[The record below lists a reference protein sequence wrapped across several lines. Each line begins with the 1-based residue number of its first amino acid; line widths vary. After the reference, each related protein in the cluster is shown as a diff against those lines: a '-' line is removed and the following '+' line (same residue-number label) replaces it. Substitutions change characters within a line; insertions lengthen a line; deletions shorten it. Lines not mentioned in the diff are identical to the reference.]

1 MNLTNK
7 QKGLGLSLIGVLLI
21 TPDSLFLRL
30 IDLGAWELV
39 FYRGLVP
46 FICLLIVLSFY
57 YRSQFIKAFLVLGIP
72 GLIYAILIAL
82 GSTTFVISI
91 ENTYVANTLI
101 MIALLPFA
109 TAILSSIFLKEHP
122 SKRMWLTIIACFA
135 VVLFIFYD
143 SYQGNRLYGDF
154 FGLLTAVMVG
164 GSAVVVRYGK
174 NFNFLPALLLSKFFI
189 MLIAI
194 IFMKNFPET
203 LFVDQKNL
211 YLIIAM
217 GVFAV
222 FIPLAMITLAPRY
235 IPAYEVEIFFV
246 LETILGP
253 VWVWLVIHEQPTNKT
268 IIGGVFIII
277 IIFIHTFLEL
287 RENKKVEHNS
297 LQ

>member
-57 YRSQFIKAFLVLGIP
+57 YRSQFIKSFLILGIP

-154 FGLLTAVMVG
+154 FGLLTAIMVG

-194 IFMKNFPET
+194 IFMQNFPET

-277 IIFIHTFLEL
+277 IILIHTILEL
-287 RENKKVEHNS
+287 RENKKAQLNS
-297 LQ
+297 

>member
-57 YRSQFIKAFLVLGIP
+57 YRSQFIKSFLVLGIP

-154 FGLLTAVMVG
+154 FGLLTAIMVG

-194 IFMKNFPET
+194 IFMQNFPET

-235 IPAYEVEIFFV
+235 IPAYEVEIFIV

-277 IIFIHTFLEL
+277 IIFIHTILEL
-287 RENKKVEHNS
+287 RENKKAQLNS
-297 LQ
+297 

>member
-46 FICLLIVLSFY
+46 FICLIIVLSFY

-154 FGLLTAVMVG
+154 FGLLTAIMVG

-194 IFMKNFPET
+194 IFMQNFPET

-277 IIFIHTFLEL
+277 IILIHTILEL
-287 RENKKVEHNS
+287 RENKKAQLNS
-297 LQ
+297 

>member
-30 IDLGAWELV
+30 IDLDAWELV

-57 YRSQFIKAFLVLGIP
+57 YRSQFIKSFLVLGIP

-154 FGLLTAVMVG
+154 FGLLTAIMVG

-194 IFMKNFPET
+194 IFMQNFPET

-277 IIFIHTFLEL
+277 IILIHTILEL
-287 RENKKVEHNS
+287 RDNKKAQLNS
-297 LQ
+297 

>member
-57 YRSQFIKAFLVLGIP
+57 YRSQFIKSFLVLGIP

-154 FGLLTAVMVG
+154 FGLLTAIMVG
-164 GSAVVVRYGK
+164 GSAVVVRYRK

-194 IFMKNFPET
+194 IFMQNFPET

-277 IIFIHTFLEL
+277 IILIHTILEL
-287 RENKKVEHNS
+287 RENKKAQLNS
-297 LQ
+297 

>member
-30 IDLGAWELV
+30 IDLDAWELV

-57 YRSQFIKAFLVLGIP
+57 YRSQFIKAFLILGIP

-154 FGLLTAVMVG
+154 FGLLTAIMVG

-194 IFMKNFPET
+194 IFMQNFPET

-277 IIFIHTFLEL
+277 IILILTILEL
-287 RENKKVEHNS
+287 RENKKHN
-297 LQ
+297 

>member
-30 IDLGAWELV
+30 IDLDAWELV

-46 FICLLIVLSFY
+46 FICLLILLSFY
-57 YRSQFIKAFLVLGIP
+57 YRSQFIKSFLVLGIP

-154 FGLLTAVMVG
+154 FGLLTAIMVG

-194 IFMKNFPET
+194 IFMQNFPET

-277 IIFIHTFLEL
+277 IILIHTILEL
-287 RENKKVEHNS
+287 RDNKKTQLNS
-297 LQ
+297 

>member
-46 FICLLIVLSFY
+46 FICLLILLSFY
-57 YRSQFIKAFLVLGIP
+57 YRSQFIKSFLVLGIP

-154 FGLLTAVMVG
+154 FGLLTAIMVG

-194 IFMKNFPET
+194 IFMQNFPET

-277 IIFIHTFLEL
+277 IILIHTILEL
-287 RENKKVEHNS
+287 RENKKAQLNS
-297 LQ
+297 

>member
-154 FGLLTAVMVG
+154 FGLLTAIMVG

-194 IFMKNFPET
+194 IFMQNFPET

-253 VWVWLVIHEQPTNKT
+253 VLVWLVIHEQPTNKT

-277 IIFIHTFLEL
+277 IILIHTILEL
-287 RENKKVEHNS
+287 RENKKAQLNS
-297 LQ
+297 

>member
-30 IDLGAWELV
+30 IELGAWELV

-57 YRSQFIKAFLVLGIP
+57 YRSQFIKAFLILGIP

-154 FGLLTAVMVG
+154 FGLLTAIMVG

-174 NFNFLPALLLSKFFI
+174 IFNFLPALLLSKFFI

-194 IFMKNFPET
+194 IFMQNFPET

-277 IIFIHTFLEL
+277 IILIHTILEL
-287 RENKKVEHNS
+287 RENKKAQLNS
-297 LQ
+297 

>member
-1 MNLTNK
+1 MNLTDK
-7 QKGLGLSLIGVLLI
+7 QKGLALSLIGVLLI
-21 TPDSLFLRL
+21 TPDSLFIRL

-46 FICLLIVLSFY
+46 FICLLILLSFY
-57 YRSQFIKAFLVLGIP
+57 YRSQFIKAFLITGIP
-72 GLIYAILIAL
+72 GLFYAILIAL
-82 GSTTFVISI
+82 GSTTFIISI

-101 MIALLPFA
+101 MVALIPFA
-109 TAILSSIFLKEHP
+109 SAILSSIFLKEHP
-122 SKRMWLTIIACFA
+122 SKRMWLTIAACFI

-154 FGLLTAVMVG
+154 FGLLTALMVG

-174 NFNFLPALLLSKFFI
+174 NFSFLPALLLSKFFI

-194 IFMKNFPET
+194 IFMQNFPET
-203 LFVDQKNL
+203 LFVNQKNL

-217 GVFAV
+217 GIFAV

-235 IPAYEVEIFFV
+235 VPAYEVEIFFV

-253 VWVWLVIHEQPTNKT
+253 IWVWLVIHEQPTNKT

-277 IIFIHTFLEL
+277 IILIHTFLEL
-287 RENKKVEHNS
+287 RENKRHN
-297 LQ
+297 

>member
-46 FICLLIVLSFY
+46 FICLLILLSFY
-57 YRSQFIKAFLVLGIP
+57 YRSQFIKSFLVLGIP

-154 FGLLTAVMVG
+154 FGLLTAIMVG

-194 IFMKNFPET
+194 IFMQNFPET

-277 IIFIHTFLEL
+277 IILIHTILEL
-287 RENKKVEHNS
+287 RENKKAELNS
-297 LQ
+297 

>member
-57 YRSQFIKAFLVLGIP
+57 YRSQFIKSFLVLGIP

-154 FGLLTAVMVG
+154 FGLLTAIMVG

-194 IFMKNFPET
+194 IFMQNFPET

-246 LETILGP
+246 LETSLGP

-268 IIGGVFIII
+268 IIGGFFIII
-277 IIFIHTFLEL
+277 IILIHTILEL
-287 RENKKVEHNS
+287 RENKRAQLNS
-297 LQ
+297 

>member
-30 IDLGAWELV
+30 IDLDAWELV
-39 FYRGLVP
+39 FYRGLVR
-46 FICLLIVLSFY
+46 FICLLLVLSFY
-57 YRSQFIKAFLVLGIP
+57 YRSQFIKSFLVLGIP

-154 FGLLTAVMVG
+154 FGLLTAIMVG

-194 IFMKNFPET
+194 IFMQNFPET

-277 IIFIHTFLEL
+277 IILIHTILEL
-287 RENKKVEHNS
+287 RENKKAQLNS
-297 LQ
+297 

>member
-194 IFMKNFPET
+194 IFMQNFPET

-287 RENKKVEHNS
+287 RENKKIEHNS

>member
-57 YRSQFIKAFLVLGIP
+57 YRSQFIKSFLVLGIP

-154 FGLLTAVMVG
+154 FGLLTAIMVG

-194 IFMKNFPET
+194 IFMQNFPET

-268 IIGGVFIII
+268 IIGGIFIII
-277 IIFIHTFLEL
+277 IILIHTILEL
-287 RENKKVEHNS
+287 RENKKAQLN
-297 LQ
+297 

>member
-154 FGLLTAVMVG
+154 FGLLTAIMVG

-194 IFMKNFPET
+194 IFMQNFPET
-203 LFVDQKNL
+203 LFVDQQNL

-277 IIFIHTFLEL
+277 IILIHTILEL
-287 RENKKVEHNS
+287 RENKKAQLNS
-297 LQ
+297 

>member
-30 IDLGAWELV
+30 IDLDAWELV

-46 FICLLIVLSFY
+46 FICLLLVLSFY
-57 YRSQFIKAFLVLGIP
+57 YRSQFIKSFLVLGIP

-154 FGLLTAVMVG
+154 FGLLTAIMVG

-194 IFMKNFPET
+194 IFMQNFPET

-277 IIFIHTFLEL
+277 IILIHTILEL
-287 RENKKVEHNS
+287 RENKKAQLNS
-297 LQ
+297 

>member
-30 IDLGAWELV
+30 IDLDAWELV

-46 FICLLIVLSFY
+46 FICLLLVLSFY
-57 YRSQFIKAFLVLGIP
+57 YRSQFIKSFLVLGIP

-154 FGLLTAVMVG
+154 FGLLTAIMVG

-194 IFMKNFPET
+194 LFMQNFPET

-277 IIFIHTFLEL
+277 IILIHTILEL
-287 RENKKVEHNS
+287 RENKKAQLNS
-297 LQ
+297 

>member
-57 YRSQFIKAFLVLGIP
+57 YRSQFIKSFLVLGIP

-277 IIFIHTFLEL
+277 IILIHTILEL
-287 RENKKVEHNS
+287 RENKKAQLNS
-297 LQ
+297 